1 MKKIKFLITAAFIAG
16 CITSAQAQE
25 MGNVNYGGNRYQNQ
39 QQPMQNITYDNGDVF
54 TISVRGIYNEKPAMY
69 AATFSIVQVG
79 TTLEEIDGLMNEK
92 INNIKEGIKQIDPT
106 IEVITDMISFVP
118 IYEYEVTKKLFNKKT
133 YNEKP
138 GGYELKKNL
147 IIKYKT
153 RVLDKI
159 STICAQQEVYDLVKV
174 DYIITNLD
182 SIHTKLQDKTL
193 EEYANKLK
201 FYSHLKGEDLSQK
214 QKTITENY
222 NLVYPVES
230 YASYTAFSRSQ
241 LPFAKNSVVNEV
253 VKNETRYYNPVM
265 VKAHTYVIN
274 PEIVEPCVQIFY
286 DLTVVIKLKK
296 EEPPKQPEPQPA
308 AAEKK
313 SIYIITHQGDLR
325 QLDI

>member
-1 MKKIKFLITAAFIAG
+1 MKNFRIIFMFVIISMLSITL
-16 CITSAQAQE
+16 SAQE

-39 QQPMQNITYDNGDVF
+39 QQPMQNITHDSGDYM
-54 TISVRGIYNEKPAMY
+54 TISIRGIYNEKPTLY

-79 TTLEEIDGLMNEK
+79 TTLEEIDVLMNGK
-92 INNIKEGIKQIDPT
+92 IDSIKAGIKRIDPA

-118 IYEYEVTKKLFNKKT
+118 VYEYEVTKKVFNKKT

-159 STICAQQEVYDLVKV
+159 ATICAKQEVYDLVKV

-182 SIHTKLQDKTL
+182 SIQARLQAKTM
-193 EEYANKLK
+193 EEYAGKIK
-201 FYSHLKGEDLSQK
+201 FYSQLKGEDLSQK
-214 QKTITENY
+214 QKVITENY

-230 YASYTAFSRSQ
+230 YAAYTAFSRAR
-241 LPFAKNSVVNEV
+241 LPFTKNSVVNEV

-265 VKAHTYVIN
+265 VKSHTYVIN

-286 DLTVVIKLKK
+286 DLSIQIKLKK
-296 EEPPKQPEPQPA
+296 EDPVVQPA
-308 AAEKK
+308 PQQTPVEKK
-313 SIYIITHQGDLR
+313 SIYIITHEGDVK
-325 QLDI
+325 QLAI